1 MKLQLMLLIY
11 KKRNKGC
18 HVLLNCKWIYDMQ
31 SNALGF
37 QMVAQNYEWAKN
49 VIRDWMEISSVQSL
63 IWLGGH
69 G

>member
-37 QMVAQNYEWAKN
+37 QMIAQKLWMSKN
-49 VIRDWMEISSVQSL
+49 CYKGL
-63 IWLGGH
+63 NGN
-69 G
+69 